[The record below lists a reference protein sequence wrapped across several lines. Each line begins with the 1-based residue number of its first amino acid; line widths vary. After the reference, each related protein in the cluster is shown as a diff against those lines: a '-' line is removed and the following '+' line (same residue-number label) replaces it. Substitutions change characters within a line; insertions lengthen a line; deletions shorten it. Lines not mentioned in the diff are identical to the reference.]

1 MPTALLT
8 EHGLRPSRFLTR
20 TLRHFQLVVAAPA
33 ADDIDGRHSGFLLDR
48 RGTIH
53 NQEILV
59 AVLNGLELVETGAIG
74 KQRDEERKMDQEV
87 NRMWERAK
95 KWSKKKGKY

>member
-1 MPTALLT
+1 MY
-8 EHGLRPSRFLTR
+8 
-20 TLRHFQLVVAAPA
+20 
-33 ADDIDGRHSGFLLDR
+33 
-48 RGTIH
+48 

-74 KQRDEERKMDQEV
+74 KQREEEKKMDQEV